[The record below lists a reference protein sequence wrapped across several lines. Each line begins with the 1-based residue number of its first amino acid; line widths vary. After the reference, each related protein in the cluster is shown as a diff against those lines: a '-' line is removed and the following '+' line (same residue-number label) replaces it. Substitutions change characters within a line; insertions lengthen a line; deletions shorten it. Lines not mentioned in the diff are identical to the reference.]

1 MPRRLRLLRVL
12 FLVLTLALAAP
23 ASPAQARN
31 EVAGF
36 NLDGLIAQAGTGPD
50 PGTGDLVER
59 LRWGVAT
66 AVPRRWLEAV
76 RVDWSVGNVGR
87 GHLALSYRD
96 GRIVISPRLMNRS
109 SEEVLATVAHEMGHQ
124 IAFALVDPA
133 FGTPPQV
140 FVERAPGYNDI
151 REGWSDCV
159 ARAWTG
165 STLHTLSESRP
176 CSAEN
181 AHFAAGLLAD
191 PATLGATGRITPP
204 PIQGRSIPPPA
215 PAPAPAVPPEAVPE
229 PVVAEALPVPVTAAV
244 DAPLPLTPKDPKPM
258 PKPVAAS
265 APADGSSTGLMLTGL
280 LGGVLLLLAAMCGA
294 GYRLA
299 HSRSDKI
306 LAWATGGGAAAGG
319 MPKIKNTKIKKIR
332 VKK

>member
-1 MPRRLRLLRVL
+1 MPRRLRLLPVL
-12 FLVLTLALAAP
+12 FLVLALALVAP
-23 ASPAQARN
+23 ASPVEARN

-36 NLDGLIAQAGTGPD
+36 NLDELIAQAGTGPD

-66 AVPRRWLEAV
+66 AVPRQWLEAV

-165 STLHTLSESRP
+165 STFHTLSESRP
-176 CSAEN
+176 CSSETAQ
-181 AHFAAGLLAD
+181 FVAGLLAD

-204 PIQGRSIPPPA
+204 PIQGRPVPP
-215 PAPAPAVPPEAVPE
+215 PAPAPAVPPEVVPE
-229 PVVAEALPVPVTAAV
+229 PAPAEALPIPLATAV
-244 DAPLPLTPKDPKPM
+244 DAPLPLTPKEPKPM

-265 APADGSSTGLMLTGL
+265 APADGSSTGLKLTGL
-280 LGGVLLLLAAMCGA
+280 LGGVLLLLAATCGA

-306 LAWATGGGAAAGG
+306 LAWATGGGSAAGDV
-319 MPKIKNTKIKKIR
+319 PKVKKPR
-332 VKK
+332 VKKPRVKK